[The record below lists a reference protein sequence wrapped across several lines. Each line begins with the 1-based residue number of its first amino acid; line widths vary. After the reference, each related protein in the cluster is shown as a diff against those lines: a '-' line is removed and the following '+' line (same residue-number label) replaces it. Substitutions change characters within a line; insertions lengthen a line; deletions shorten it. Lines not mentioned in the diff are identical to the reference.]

1 MDIKDMIKQMQPY
14 NGKYD
19 ISDLEQRIIN
29 LLSEYGSSPKNV
41 ICMFTYKKED
51 HLELD
56 LLTSPNKHT
65 PRIIIN
71 KV

>member
-1 MDIKDMIKQMQPY
+1 MTIETMMKQMSVY
-14 NGKYD
+14 KGKYD
-19 ISDLEQRIIN
+19 ISDLEQKIIN
-29 LLSEYGSSPKNV
+29 LLSEYKSSPKNV
-41 ICMFTYKKED
+41 ICIFTYKKED

-56 LLTSPNKHT
+56 LLTSPNVHT